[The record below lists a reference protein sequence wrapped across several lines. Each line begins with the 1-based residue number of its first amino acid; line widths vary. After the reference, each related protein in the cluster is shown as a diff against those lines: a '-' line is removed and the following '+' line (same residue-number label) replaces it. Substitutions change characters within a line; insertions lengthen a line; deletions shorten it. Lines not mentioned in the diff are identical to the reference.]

1 MRKPDPGSVIAA
13 GFQDIQLRLVR
24 LKHEGGPL
32 VQIDVGGSLARHPE
46 VAGEL
51 RRIVK
56 EHLGEDAAVRLTYRH
71 ETVVR

>member
-1 MRKPDPGSVIAA
+1 MDGDARAESHQYRV
-13 GFQDIQLRLVR
+13 RSVR
-24 LKHEGGPL
+24 LKHQGGPL

-46 VAGEL
+46 LAGEL
-51 RRIVK
+51 SRIVK